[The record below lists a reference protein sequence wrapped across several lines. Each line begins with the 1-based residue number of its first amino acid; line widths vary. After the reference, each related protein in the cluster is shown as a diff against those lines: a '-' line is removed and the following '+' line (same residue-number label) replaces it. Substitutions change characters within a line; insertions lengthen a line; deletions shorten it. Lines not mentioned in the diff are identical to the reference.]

1 MKDKDALQQCVPPS
15 ASSGEGL
22 RQMAEDIIGDD
33 ALDSRK
39 NLPLLTPTAMQ
50 QALHELRVHQI
61 ELEMQNE
68 ELRQA
73 QTKIEDAKERYFD
86 LYDLAPIGYLTLNVQ
101 GSILQANLTST
112 HLLEVVRTE
121 LIKQPITRFIYRDD
135 QDIFY
140 QLCKRLITTGEP
152 QTCELR
158 MVKSGGAV
166 LWAYLDATKAE
177 DESGAPALR
186 IVLSDFSARKRAED
200 ALQESYQALHSIL
213 DATLDG
219 FWRVDAHGNILDV
232 NPTYCEQSGYRREEL
247 LRMNVLDL
255 EAEECAAATAKQTLT
270 LIETGHGQFESIHR
284 RKNGSLWQVE
294 VSSTYRAAAGGQFFV
309 FLRDISKRK
318 QAEEKLQLAANV
330 FSHSREGI
338 MITAADG
345 SIINVNAAFTYITGY
360 SRDDAIGQTPRIL
373 SSGRHTSEFYE
384 SMWHSLS
391 QKGHWYGEIW
401 NRRKNGEIYAEM
413 QTISSVRDSN
423 GDVVQYVALFSDI
436 TEIKAHQS
444 KLEHIAHYDALTS
457 LPNRVLLA
465 DRLQHAIAQAQ
476 RRGQLLEVVY
486 LDLDG
491 FKAIN
496 DKYGH
501 EAGDKLLIALSAI
514 MKQALREC
522 DTLAR
527 IGGDEFV
534 AVLVDLP
541 DVATSMPMLSR
552 LLAAAAQVVHVG
564 DLALQVSASM
574 GVTFCPQ
581 HNEVDADQLMRQ
593 ADQAMY
599 QAKLSGKNRLH
610 FFDVEHDRS
619 VRGHHESLEHIRLA
633 LAEREFVLYYQP
645 KVNMRTGEVIG
656 VEALI
661 RWLHPQRG
669 LLAPAIFLPVIEDHL
684 LAIEIGEWAINRA
697 LAQMEEWLKLG
708 LDIEVSVNIGA
719 RQLQQKNFVER
730 LQAILKAHP
739 QVKPSRLQLEI
750 LETSAL
756 EDVAH
761 VFQVIEAC
769 REIGVMFALDDFG
782 TGYSSLTYLKH
793 LPVALL
799 KIDQSFVFGML
810 DDPDDLSILKGVVGL
825 ASAFRLEVIAEG
837 VESLEHGAL
846 LLQLGCEQAQGFGIA
861 APMAADELPHW
872 VATWWQSSDW
882 CNLPSASKADLVRLM
897 ASVELRAW
905 IKAMDNYLRGER
917 TTPPPLDRQQ
927 SYFAQWL
934 KSAGL
939 DQRATYPSFA
949 VVNELHTQI
958 NVLASEVCALH
969 SKGRDAQVQAR
980 LGELHDLQDTMLEQL
995 QALT

>member
-1 MKDKDALQQCVPPS
+1 M
-15 ASSGEGL
+15 L
-22 RQMAEDIIGDD
+22 RQMAEEVIGDD
-33 ALDSRK
+33 TDV
-39 NLPLLTPTAMQ
+39 Q
-50 QALHELRVHQI
+50 QANLQHMPPEVLQQTLHELRVHQI

-68 ELRQA
+68 ELRQVQA
-73 QTKIEDAKERYFD
+73 KLEDAKERYFD
-86 LYDLAPIGYLTLNVQ
+86 LYDLAPVGYLTLSVQ
-101 GSILQANLTST
+101 GTIVQANLTST
-112 HLLEVVRTE
+112 HLLNVVRAD
-121 LIKQPITRFIYRDD
+121 LIKHPITRFIFRDD

-140 QLCKRLITTGEP
+140 QLRKQLIATGEP

-158 MVKSGGAV
+158 MVKSNGTL
-166 LWAYLDATKAE
+166 LWAHLDATKSE

-186 IVLSDFSARKRAED
+186 LVVSDFSARKSAED
-200 ALQESYQALHSIL
+200 ALQESYQALQSIL

-219 FWRVDAHGNILDV
+219 FWRVDIHGNILDV
-232 NPTYCEQSGYRREEL
+232 NPAYCELSGYTREEL
-247 LRMNVLDL
+247 LKMNIIDL
-255 EAEECAAATAKQTLT
+255 ELAECAAATAKQTLS
-270 LIETGHGQFESIHR
+270 LIETGHGQFESVHR
-284 RKNGSLWQVE
+284 RKDGSPWQVE
-294 VSSTYRAAAGGQFFV
+294 VSSTFRDAAGGQVFV
-309 FLRDISKRK
+309 FVRDISKRK
-318 QAEEKLQLAANV
+318 QAEEKLQLAASV

-345 SIINVNAAFTYITGY
+345 NIINVNAAFTRITGY
-360 SRDDAIGQTPRIL
+360 SREEAVGKTPHFL
-373 SSGRHTSEFYE
+373 SSGRHPGEFYE
-384 SMWHSLS
+384 SMWQSLS
-391 QKGHWYGEIW
+391 EKGHWYGEIW

-444 KLEHIAHYDALTS
+444 RLEHIAHYDALTS

-465 DRLQHAIAQAQ
+465 DRLRHAIVQAQ

-496 DKYGH
+496 DTHGH
-501 EAGDKLLIALSAI
+501 EAGDKLLIALSAT

-552 LLAAAAQVVHVG
+552 LLAAAAQVVRVG
-564 DLALQVSASM
+564 DLTLQVSASM

-581 HNEVDADQLMRQ
+581 QEEVDADQLLRQ

-610 FFDVEHDRS
+610 FFDVEQDRC
-619 VRGHHESLEHIRLA
+619 VRGHHESLEHIRRA
-633 LAEREFVLYYQP
+633 LAEREFVLHYQP

-661 RWLHPQRG
+661 RWSHPQRG

-697 LAQMEEWLKLG
+697 LSQMEDWLKVG
-708 LDIEVSVNIGA
+708 LDMEVSVNIGA

-730 LQAILKAHP
+730 LRAILQAHP
-739 QVKPSRLQLEI
+739 QVSPARLQLEI

-769 REIGVMFALDDFG
+769 RGFGVMFALDDFG

-793 LPVALL
+793 LPVAML
-799 KIDQSFVFGML
+799 KIDQSFVLGML

-825 ASAFRLEVIAEG
+825 ASAFRLKVIAEG
-837 VESLEHGAL
+837 VESQEHGAL

-861 APMAADELPHW
+861 PPMPADELPSW
-872 VATWWQSSDW
+872 VATWWQRSGW
-882 CNLPSASKADLVRLM
+882 CNLPLASKEDLSRLI
-897 ASVELRAW
+897 ARVELRAW
-905 IKAMDNYLRGER
+905 FKSTDNYLKGER
-917 TTPPPLDRQQ
+917 ATSPSLDRQQ

-934 KSAGL
+934 QGDGHGCHL
-939 DQRATYPSFA
+939 THPSFA
-949 VVNELHTQI
+949 AITALHAQIYTLTSELCELH
-958 NVLASEVCALH
+958 A
-969 SKGRDAQVQAR
+969 KGRGAQVQAK
-980 LGELHDLQDTMLEQL
+980 LGNLHDLQDALLEQL
-995 QALT
+995 NALS

>member
-1 MKDKDALQQCVPPS
+1 MKDKHAPEKCVATS
-15 ASSGEGL
+15 ASSGAVL
-22 RQMAEDIIGDD
+22 RQMAEEIIGDD
-33 ALDSRK
+33 ARDSRASP
-39 NLPLLTPTAMQ
+39 PLLTPEAMQ

-73 QTKIEDAKERYFD
+73 QAKIEDAKERYFD
-86 LYDLAPIGYLTLNVQ
+86 LYDLAPIGYLTLSAQ

-112 HLLEVVRTE
+112 RLLEVVRAE

-140 QLCKRLITTGEP
+140 QLRKRLISTGEP

-158 MVKSGGAV
+158 MVRSGGAI
-166 LWAYLDATKAE
+166 LWAHLDATKAQ
-177 DESGAPALR
+177 DEGGAAALR
-186 IVLSDFSARKRAED
+186 IVLSDYSARKLAED

-219 FWRVDAHGNILDV
+219 FWRIDVRGNILDV
-232 NPTYCEQSGYRREEL
+232 NPTYCEQSGYSREEL

-255 EAEECAAATAKQTLT
+255 EVAECAAASAKQTLT
-270 LIETGHGQFESIHR
+270 LIETGHGQFESVHR
-284 RKNGSLWQVE
+284 RKDGSLWQVE
-294 VSSTYRAAAGGQFFV
+294 VSSTYRDAAGGQVFV

-345 SIINVNAAFTYITGY
+345 SIINVNAAFSRITGY
-360 SRDDAIGQTPRIL
+360 SRDEAIGQTPQIL
-373 SSGRHTSEFYE
+373 SSGRQTREFYE
-384 SMWHSLS
+384 SMQHSLK
-391 QKGHWYGEIW
+391 QKGHWYGELW

-413 QTISSVRDSN
+413 QTVSSVRDSN
-423 GDVVQYVALFSDI
+423 GDVIQYVALFSDI
-436 TEIKAHQS
+436 TEIKAQQS

-457 LPNRVLLA
+457 LPNRVLLG
-465 DRLQHAIAQAQ
+465 DRLRHAIAQAQ

-496 DKYGH
+496 DKHGH
-501 EAGDKLLIALSAI
+501 EAGDKLLIALSGS

-541 DVATSMPMLSR
+541 DVATSMPMLNR

-581 HNEVDADQLMRQ
+581 QDEVDADQLMRQ

-599 QAKLSGKNRLH
+599 QAKVSGKNRLH
-610 FFDVEHDRS
+610 FFDVEQDRS

-633 LAEREFVLYYQP
+633 LAEHEFVLYYQP
-645 KVNMRTGEVIG
+645 KVNMRSGEVIG

-684 LAIEIGEWAINRA
+684 RAIEMGEWAINQA
-697 LAQMEEWLKLG
+697 LTQMEEWLKVG

-730 LQAILKAHP
+730 LQSILKAHP

-799 KIDQSFVFGML
+799 KIDQSFVLGML

-861 APMAADELPHW
+861 APMAAHEVPNW
-872 VATWWQSSDW
+872 VATWWQGSDW
-882 CNLPSASKADLVRLM
+882 CNLPSASKEDLARLM

-905 IKAMDNYLRGER
+905 IKAMDNYLKGER
-917 TTPPPLDRQQ
+917 ASQPSLDRQQ
-927 SYFAQWL
+927 SYFKQWL
-934 KSAGL
+934 KIAGQ
-939 DQRATYPSFA
+939 DPCFSHPSFA
-949 VVNELHTQI
+949 AVNELHAQI
-958 NVLASEVCALH
+958 NMLASEVCDLH
-969 SKGRDAQVQAR
+969 VKGREAQVQTR
-980 LGELHDLQDTMLEQL
+980 IGELHALQDCMLEQL
-995 QALT
+995 QTLV

>member
-1 MKDKDALQQCVPPS
+1 MKDKDTRHQSNATSPKPGAL
-15 ASSGEGL
+15 L
-22 RQMAEDIIGDD
+22 RRIAEEILEDD
-33 ALDSRK
+33 ARE
-39 NLPLLTPTAMQ
+39 PQEPQLLLSPEAVQ
-50 QALHELRVHQI
+50 QALHELRVHQV
-61 ELEMQNE
+61 ELEMQND
-68 ELRQA
+68 ELRHA
-73 QTKIEDAKERYFD
+73 HAKIEEAKERYFD
-86 LYDLAPIGYLTLNVQ
+86 LYDLAPVGYLTLSVQ
-101 GSILQANLTST
+101 GIILQANLTST
-112 HLLEVVRTE
+112 HLLAVIRAELVR
-121 LIKQPITRFIYRDD
+121 QPITRYIYRED
-135 QDIFY
+135 QDVFY
-140 QLCKRLITTGEP
+140 QLRKRLIATGAP
-152 QTCELR
+152 QMCELR
-158 MVKSGGAV
+158 MVKSDGAV
-166 LWAYLDATKAE
+166 LWVHLDATKAQ
-177 DESGAPALR
+177 DEHGVPTLR
-186 IVLSDFSARKRAED
+186 IVLSDFSARKLAED

-219 FWRVDAHGNILDV
+219 FWRVDVHGHILDV
-232 NPTYCEQSGYRREEL
+232 NPSYCMQSGYSREEL
-247 LRMNVLDL
+247 LKMHVLDL
-255 EAEECAAATAKQTLT
+255 AVEECAAATVKQTLT
-270 LIETGHGQFESIHR
+270 LIETGHGQFETTHR
-284 RKNGSLWQVE
+284 RKDGSLWQVE
-294 VSSTYRAAAGGQFFV
+294 VSGTYREASGGQVFV

-318 QAEEKLQLAANV
+318 LAEEKLQLAANV

-345 SIINVNAAFTYITGY
+345 SIINVNAAFTHITGY
-360 SRDDAIGQTPRIL
+360 SRDEAIGRTPRIL
-373 SSGRHTSEFYE
+373 RSGRHPSEFYE
-384 SMWHSLS
+384 AMWHNLRV
-391 QKGHWYGEIW
+391 KGHWCGEVW
-401 NRRKNGEIYAEM
+401 NRRKNGEIYAAM

-436 TEIKAHQS
+436 TEIKANQS

-465 DRLQHAIAQAQ
+465 DRLRHAIAQAQ

-496 DKYGH
+496 DKHGH
-501 EAGDKLLIALSAI
+501 EAGDKLLIALSAS

-527 IGGDEFV
+527 IGGDEFI

-552 LLAAAAQVVHVG
+552 LLAAAGQVVHVG

-581 HNEVDADQLMRQ
+581 QDEVDADQLIRQ

-599 QAKLSGKNRLH
+599 QAKLAGKNRLH
-610 FFDVEHDRS
+610 FFDVDQDRS

-633 LAEREFVLYYQP
+633 LAEREFVLHYQP
-645 KVNMRTGEVIG
+645 KVNMRSGEVIG

-661 RWLHPQRG
+661 RWQHPERG

-697 LAQMEEWLKLG
+697 LSQMEEWLKVG
-708 LDIEVSVNIGA
+708 LDIEVSVNVGA
-719 RQLQQKNFVER
+719 RQLQQKNFVDR
-730 LQAILKAHP
+730 LRAILQAHP

-761 VFQVIEAC
+761 VYQVIEAC

-799 KIDQSFVFGML
+799 KIDQSFVLGML
-810 DDPDDLSILKGVVGL
+810 DDPDDLSILRGVVGL

-861 APMAADELPHW
+861 APMAADELPNW
-872 VATWWQSSDW
+872 VATWWQRSGWS
-882 CNLPSASKADLVRLM
+882 NLPLASNEDTTRLM
-897 ASVELRAW
+897 AGVELRAW
-905 IKAMDNYLRGER
+905 IKAMDSYLEGER
-917 TTPPPLDRQQ
+917 TTQPIL
-927 SYFAQWL
+927 SHFAQWL
-934 KSAGL
+934 MGGDLEQYAG
-939 DQRATYPSFA
+939 QSSFA
-949 VVNELHTQI
+949 AVSELYAQLHT
-958 NVLASEVCALH
+958 LTSELCDLH
-969 SKGRDAQVQAR
+969 VEGRDAQVQAR
-980 LGELHDLQDTMLEQL
+980 LGDLHDLQETMLERL
-995 QALT
+995 QTPV

>member
-1 MKDKDALQQCVPPS
+1 MKDKSAPPERVVTS
-15 ASSGEGL
+15 AHPRVGL
-22 RQMAEDIIGDD
+22 RQMAEEIIGDD
-33 ALDSRK
+33 AQESCE
-39 NLPLLTPTAMQ
+39 NLQFMSPEAVQ

-73 QTKIEDAKERYFD
+73 QAKLEEAKERYFD
-86 LYDLAPIGYLTLNVQ
+86 LYDLAPVGYLTLSVQ
-101 GSILQANLTST
+101 GTILQANLTAT
-112 HLLEVVRTE
+112 HLLEVVRAE
-121 LIKQPITRFIYRDD
+121 LIKQPLTRFIFRDD

-140 QLCKRLITTGEP
+140 QLRRQLVATGEP
-152 QTCELR
+152 QSCELR
-158 MVKSGGAV
+158 MARHGGAL
-166 LWAYLDATKAE
+166 LWAHLEASRSADE
-177 DESGAPALR
+177 DGAPALR
-186 IVLSDFSARKRAED
+186 IILSDFSARKHAED
-200 ALQESYQALHSIL
+200 ALQESYQALQSIL

-219 FWRVDAHGNILDV
+219 FLRVDMRGNLLDV
-232 NPTYCEQSGYRREEL
+232 NPAYCEQSGYPREEL
-247 LRMNVLDL
+247 LKMNLIDL
-255 EAEECAAATAKQTLT
+255 EVEECTASTVKQTLT
-270 LIETGHGQFESIHR
+270 LIETGHWQFESIHR
-284 RKNGSLWQVE
+284 RKDGTRWPVE
-294 VSSTYRAAAGGQFFV
+294 VSSTYRDAAGGQVFV

-318 QAEEKLQLAANV
+318 QAEEKLQLAASV

-345 SIINVNAAFTYITGY
+345 CIINVNAAFTRITGY
-360 SRDDAIGQTPRIL
+360 SRDEAIGQTPRIL
-373 SSGRHTSEFYE
+373 SSGRHTSEFYQ
-384 SMWHSLS
+384 SMWRSLTE
-391 QKGHWYGEIW
+391 QGHWYGEIW

-413 QTISSVRDSN
+413 QTISSVRDARGN
-423 GDVVQYVALFSDI
+423 VVQYVALFSDI

-465 DRLQHAIAQAQ
+465 DRLRHAIVQAQ
-476 RRGQLLEVVY
+476 RRGQRLEVVY

-501 EAGDKLLIALSAI
+501 EAGDKLLIALSAS

-541 DVATSMPMLSR
+541 DVASSMPMLSR

-581 HNEVDADQLMRQ
+581 QDEVDADQLLRQ

-610 FFDVEHDRS
+610 FFDVEQDRS
-619 VRGHHESLEHIRLA
+619 VRGHHESLECIRRA
-633 LAEREFVLYYQP
+633 LAEHEFVLHYQP
-645 KVNMRTGEVIG
+645 KVNMRSGEVIG

-661 RWLHPQRG
+661 RWLNPERG
-669 LLAPAIFLPVIEDHL
+669 LLVPATFLPVIEDHL
-684 LAIEIGEWAINRA
+684 LAIELGEWAMDQA
-697 LAQMEEWLKLG
+697 LTQMEEWHKLG
-708 LDIEVSVNIGA
+708 LDIAVSVNIGA

-730 LQAILKAHP
+730 LCAILQTHP
-739 QVKPSRLQLEI
+739 QVNPSRLQLEI

-769 REIGVMFALDDFG
+769 RSFGVMFALDDFG

-799 KIDQSFVFGML
+799 KIDQSFVLGML

-837 VESLEHGAL
+837 VESSEHGAL

-861 APMAADELPHW
+861 APMPADELPNW
-872 VATWWQSSDW
+872 IATWWQGSGW
-882 CNLPSASKADLVRLM
+882 CDLPLASEEDLSRLI

-905 IKAMDNYLRGER
+905 IKALDNYLKGER
-917 TTPPPLDRQQ
+917 ATEPSLDRQQ
-927 SYFAQWL
+927 SYFRRWL
-934 KSAGL
+934 EGDGL
-939 DQRATYPSFA
+939 ACHGRQPSFTTLTRLHQQTHALSVELCELYAAGNRAA
-949 VVNELHTQI
+949 V
-958 NVLASEVCALH
+958 
-969 SKGRDAQVQAR
+969 RAR
-980 LGELHDLQDTMLEQL
+980 LSELDTLQE
-995 QALT
+995 ALLARLKELA

>member
-1 MKDKDALQQCVPPS
+1 MKDKRAPEKCLATS
-15 ASSGEGL
+15 ASPGAAL
-22 RQMAEDIIGDD
+22 RQMAEEIIGGD
-33 ALDSRK
+33 AQESRK
-39 NLPLLTPTAMQ
+39 DLPLLTPEAMQ
-50 QALHELRVHQI
+50 QALHELHVHQI

-73 QTKIEDAKERYFD
+73 QAKIEDAKERYFD
-86 LYDLAPIGYLTLNVQ
+86 LYDLAPVGYLTLSVQ
-101 GSILQANLTST
+101 GSILQANLTAT
-112 HLLEVVRTE
+112 HLLDVVRAE
-121 LIKQPITRFIYRDD
+121 LIKRPITRFIYRDD

-140 QLCKRLITTGEP
+140 QLCRRLISTGEP

-158 MVKSGGAV
+158 MIKSGGAL
-166 LWAYLDATKAE
+166 LWAHLDATQAH
-177 DESGAPALR
+177 DESGASALR

-219 FWRVDAHGNILDV
+219 FWRIDVHGDILDV
-232 NPTYCEQSGYRREEL
+232 NPTYCEQSGYSREEL
-247 LRMNVLDL
+247 LQMNVLDL
-255 EAEECAAATAKQTLT
+255 EVVECAAATAQQTVS
-270 LIETGHGQFESIHR
+270 LIETGHGQFETIHR
-284 RKNGSLWQVE
+284 RKDGSLWQVE
-294 VSSTYRAAAGGQFFV
+294 VSSTYRDAAGGQVFV

-345 SIINVNAAFTYITGY
+345 SIINVNAAFTHITGY
-360 SRDDAIGQTPRIL
+360 SRDEAIGQNPRIL
-373 SSGRHTSEFYE
+373 RSGRHASEFFE
-384 SMWHSLS
+384 SMWHNLS
-391 QKGHWYGEIW
+391 QKGHWCGEIW

-413 QTISSVRDSN
+413 QTISCVRDSN
-423 GDVVQYVALFSDI
+423 GEIVQYVALFSDI

-444 KLEHIAHYDALTS
+444 KLEHIAHFDALTS

-465 DRLQHAIAQAQ
+465 DRLRHAIAQAQ

-496 DKYGH
+496 DQHGH
-501 EAGDKLLIALSAI
+501 EAGDKLLIALSAK

-541 DVATSMPMLSR
+541 DVATSMPMLNR

-581 HNEVDADQLMRQ
+581 QDEVDADQLMRQ

-599 QAKLSGKNRLH
+599 QAKLAGKNRLH
-610 FFDVEHDRS
+610 FFDVEQDRS

-633 LAEREFVLYYQP
+633 LVEREFILYYQP

-661 RWLHPQRG
+661 RWRHPHRG

-697 LAQMEEWLKLG
+697 LAQMEAWQKIG

-719 RQLQQKNFVER
+719 RQLQQKNFVDR
-730 LQAILKAHP
+730 LRAILQAHP

-799 KIDQSFVFGML
+799 KIDQSFVLGML

-825 ASAFRLEVIAEG
+825 ASAFRLEIIAEG

-861 APMAADELPHW
+861 APMAAEELPHW
-872 VATWWQSSDW
+872 VATWWGNSDW
-882 CNLPSASKADLVRLM
+882 RTLPSASKEDLARLM

-905 IKAMDNYLRGER
+905 IKAIDNYLKGER
-917 TTPPPLDRQQ
+917 ATPPSLDWQQ
-927 SYFAQWL
+927 SYLSQWL
-934 KSAGL
+934 RGIGL
-939 DQRATYPSFA
+939 DRRTSHPSFA
-949 VVNELHTQI
+949 ALDKLHTQI
-958 NVLASEVCALH
+958 NVLASEVCDLH
-969 SKGRDAQVQAR
+969 AKGHKAKKQAR
-980 LGELHDLQDTMLEQL
+980 LDELHDLQDNMLEQL
-995 QALT
+995 KTLA

>member
-1 MKDKDALQQCVPPS
+1 MPAKARAL
-15 ASSGEGL
+15 L
-22 RQMAEDIIGDD
+22 RRIAEEIIEDD
-33 ALDSRK
+33 VRE
-39 NLPLLTPTAMQ
+39 PQEQLLLLSPEAVQ
-50 QALHELRVHQI
+50 QALHELRVHQV

-68 ELRQA
+68 ELRHAQA
-73 QTKIEDAKERYFD
+73 KIEDAKERYFD
-86 LYDLAPIGYLTLNVQ
+86 LYDLAPVGYLTLSMQ

-112 HLLEVVRTE
+112 HLLEVVRAE
-121 LIKQPITRFIYRDD
+121 LIKQPLTRFIFRDD

-140 QLCKRLITTGEP
+140 QLRKRLITTDDP

-158 MVKSGGAV
+158 MVKSGGAI
-166 LWAYLDATKAE
+166 LWAHLDASKAL
-177 DESGAPALR
+177 DEGGVPALR
-186 IVLSDFSARKRAED
+186 IVLSDFSARKRAEI
-200 ALQESYQALHSIL
+200 ALQESYQALQSIL

-219 FWRVDAHGNILDV
+219 FWRVDIHGNILDV
-232 NPTYCEQSGYRREEL
+232 NPTYCEQSGYSREEL

-255 EAEECAAATAKQTLT
+255 EVAECAAATAKQTLT

-284 RKNGSLWQVE
+284 RKDGTLWHVE
-294 VSSTYRAAAGGQFFV
+294 VSSTYRDAAGGQVFV

-318 QAEEKLQLAANV
+318 QAEEKLQLAASV

-345 SIINVNAAFTYITGY
+345 CIINVNAAFTRITGY
-360 SRDDAIGQTPRIL
+360 SRDEAIGQTPRIL
-373 SSGRHTSEFYE
+373 SSGRHTSEFYQ
-384 SMWHSLS
+384 SMWHSLTE
-391 QKGHWYGEIW
+391 QGHWYGEIW

-413 QTISSVRDSN
+413 KTISSVRDSQ
-423 GDVVQYVALFSDI
+423 GKVVQYVALFSDI

-465 DRLQHAIAQAQ
+465 DRLRHAIAQAQ

-496 DKYGH
+496 DKHGH
-501 EAGDKLLIALSAI
+501 EAGDKLLIALSAS

-541 DVATSMPMLSR
+541 DVASSMPMLSR

-581 HNEVDADQLMRQ
+581 QDEVDADQLLRQ

-599 QAKLSGKNRLH
+599 QAKLLGKNRLH
-610 FFDVEHDRS
+610 FFDVEQDRS

-633 LAEREFVLYYQP
+633 LAEREFVLHYQP
-645 KVNMRTGEVIG
+645 KVNMRSGKVIG

-661 RWLHPQRG
+661 RWLNPERG

-684 LAIEIGEWAINRA
+684 LAIELGEWAIDQV
-697 LAQMEEWLKLG
+697 LTQMEEWLKLG

-730 LQAILKAHP
+730 LRAILHAHP
-739 QVKPSRLQLEI
+739 QISPSRLQLEI

-769 REIGVMFALDDFG
+769 RGFGVMFALDDFG

-799 KIDQSFVFGML
+799 KIDQSFVLGML

-837 VESLEHGAL
+837 VESPEHGAL

-861 APMAADELPHW
+861 APMPADELPDW
-872 VATWWQSSDW
+872 IATWWQGSGW
-882 CNLPSASKADLVRLM
+882 CDLPLASKEDLSRLI

-905 IKAMDNYLRGER
+905 IKALNNYLRGECA
-917 TTPPPLDRQQ
+917 TPPPLDRQQ
-927 SYFAQWL
+927 SYFGRWL
-934 KSAGL
+934 KGEGLVCHGHQPLFASLPGLYQQTHALSAELCELYAMGNS
-939 DQRATYPSFA
+939 AA
-949 VVNELHTQI
+949 V
-958 NVLASEVCALH
+958 
-969 SKGRDAQVQAR
+969 RAR
-980 LGELHDLQDTMLEQL
+980 LSELGTLQEALLVQL
-995 QALT
+995 KELA

>member
-1 MKDKDALQQCVPPS
+1 MPATSESLL
-15 ASSGEGL
+15 G
-22 RQMAEDIIGDD
+22 RIAEEIIVDD
-33 ALDSRK
+33 ARE
-39 NLPLLTPTAMQ
+39 PQEQLLLLSPEAVQ
-50 QALHELRVHQI
+50 QDLHELRVHQV

-68 ELRQA
+68 ELRHAQA
-73 QTKIEDAKERYFD
+73 KTEDAKERYFD
-86 LYDLAPIGYLTLNVQ
+86 LYDLAPVGYLTLSVQ
-101 GSILQANLTST
+101 GAILQANLTST
-112 HLLEVVRTE
+112 HLLAVVRAE
-121 LIKQPITRFIYRDD
+121 LIKQPITRFIYRED

-140 QLCKRLITTGEP
+140 QLRKRLITTGEP

-166 LWAYLDATKAE
+166 LWAHLDATKAQ
-177 DESGAPALR
+177 DENGVPALR
-186 IVLSDFSARKRAED
+186 IVLSDFGARKRAED
-200 ALQESYQALHSIL
+200 ALQESYQALRSIL

-219 FWRVDAHGNILDV
+219 FWRVDVRGNILDV
-232 NPTYCEQSGYRREEL
+232 NPTYCMQSAYSREEL
-247 LRMNVLDL
+247 LKMHVLDL
-255 EAEECAAATAKQTLT
+255 AVEECAAATVKQTLN
-270 LIETGHGQFESIHR
+270 LIETGHGQFESTHR
-284 RKNGSLWQVE
+284 RKDGSLWQVE
-294 VSSTYRAAAGGQFFV
+294 VSGTYRDTAGGQVFV

-345 SIINVNAAFTYITGY
+345 SIINVNAAFTHITGY
-360 SRDDAIGQTPRIL
+360 SRDEAIGRTPRML

-384 SMWHSLS
+384 SMWHSLRVN
-391 QKGHWYGEIW
+391 GHWYGEIW

-413 QTISSVRDSN
+413 QTISSVCDSN

-436 TEIKAHQS
+436 TEIKVHQS

-465 DRLQHAIAQAQ
+465 DRLRHAIAQAQ

-491 FKAIN
+491 FKSIN
-496 DKYGH
+496 DKHGH
-501 EAGDKLLIALSAI
+501 EAGDKLLIALSAN

-581 HNEVDADQLMRQ
+581 QDEVDADQLMRQ

-599 QAKLSGKNRLH
+599 QAKLAGKNRLH
-610 FFDVEHDRS
+610 FFDVEQDRS

-633 LAEREFVLYYQP
+633 LAEREFVLHYQP
-645 KVNMRTGEVIG
+645 KVNLRSGEVIG

-684 LAIEIGEWAINRA
+684 LAIEIGEWAINQA
-697 LAQMEEWLKLG
+697 LTQMEEWLKVG

-719 RQLQQKNFVER
+719 RQLQQKNFVDR
-730 LQAILKAHP
+730 LRTILQAHP
-739 QVKPSRLQLEI
+739 HVQPSRLQLEI

-761 VFQVIEAC
+761 VYQVIEAC

-799 KIDQSFVFGML
+799 KIDQSFVLGML
-810 DDPDDLSILKGVVGL
+810 DDPDDLSILRGVVGL
-825 ASAFRLEVIAEG
+825 ASAFRLDVIAEG
-837 VESLEHGAL
+837 VESPEHGAL

-872 VATWWQSSDW
+872 VATWWQRSGW
-882 CNLPSASKADLVRLM
+882 CNLPLASKEDTARLM
-897 ASVELRAW
+897 ACVELRAW
-905 IKAMDNYLRGER
+905 IKAMDNYLGGER
-917 TTPPPLDRQQ
+917 TTQPTLDRQH
-927 SYFAQWL
+927 SHFAQWL
-934 KSAGL
+934 MGDDL
-939 DQRATYPSFA
+939 ERRVTQPSFA
-949 VVNELHTQI
+949 AVSESYAQLHTLANEL
-958 NVLASEVCALH
+958 CDLH
-969 SKGRDAQVQAR
+969 VKGRDAQVQAR
-980 LGELHDLQDTMLEQL
+980 LGELHDLQEAMLERL
-995 QALT
+995 QALV